1 MMRRQWLGWKYALAV
16 IGLAVLT
23 LLVMDFN
30 NRMAELRLL
39 SMEKEHVAAQVT
51 SLAATRSYLRTQL
64 ALATSGAFLEEKARE
79 ANYSYEG
86 DITIELMEGKASP
99 DEASPPDQTA
109 ITPVARWQLWMAL
122 FIDPQ
127 SSIAP

>member
-1 MMRRQWLGWKYALAV
+1 MTKRRFDWKFALLIV
-16 IGLAVLT
+16 GLLILV
-23 LLVMDFN
+23 LLVRDFN

-51 SLAATRSYLRTQL
+51 SLAATRSHLRTQL